1 MSEEIKNEEIIPA
14 TLETGEPL
22 ISQEQTETLQDH
34 INNKMLQDHI
44 NESLIEKY
52 EEAVEEV
59 KSKIEP
65 ANVVTNVRQNIST
78 GDGTVAGITAV
89 ENGVIGT
96 GKVVKKPKT
105 ASTKAEPK
113 VEKVAIHSTK
123 NVTWN
128 GVGKVYKG
136 YNLVTPEQA
145 EQWLT
150 RSHIR
155 TATPQEVAREFNK

>member
-1 MSEEIKNEEIIPA
+1 MSEDIKNEEILPA
-14 TLETGEPL
+14 MLEPGEPV
-22 ISQEQTETLQDH
+22 ISKEQAEKVQEY
-34 INNKMLQDHI
+34 INNALV
-44 NESLIEKY
+44 EKY
-52 EEAVEEV
+52 EEAVEEAQA
-59 KSKIEP
+59 KIEP
-65 ANVVTNVRQNIST
+65 ANVITNVKQNTSVS
-78 GDGTVAGITAV
+78 DGTVAGITAV

-96 GKVVKKPKT
+96 GKVVKKPKAT
-105 ASTKAEPK
+105 TTKAEAK

-123 NVTWN
+123 NVTWS
-128 GVGKVYKG
+128 GVGKVYRG

>member
-34 INNKMLQDHI
+34 INNKTLQDHI

-52 EEAVEEV
+52 EEAVEEA
-59 KSKIEP
+59 KAKIEP
-65 ANVVTNVRQNIST
+65 ANVITNVKQNSSVN
-78 GDGTVAGITAV
+78 DGTVAGITSV

-96 GKVVKKPKT
+96 GKVAKKPKAT
-105 ASTKAEPK
+105 AAKTEVK

-123 NVTWN
+123 NVTWS
-128 GVGKVYKG
+128 GVGKVYRG

-145 EQWLT
+145 EKWLT